1 DAHGPVLYYC
11 ATIASVLGVAQLS
24 KETRQAPISASAE
37 HHGWQALSRSFGSGA
52 SSGSGGVTAAE
63 LQRRLLDL
71 PETLRV
77 EPDFSAE
84 LTSAEQSL
92 LFAIDS
98 PKPIAQIAKDFG
110 VVPGTLKNRL
120 SVLYRKLGV
129 RSRAEAIAHAHRN

>member
-1 DAHGPVLYYC
+1 FPPRPSSDLEALEAFVHVLDYC
-11 ATIASVLGVAQLS
+11 AISSSVLGVAQLS
-24 KETRQAPISASAE
+24 KETRQALISASAD
-37 HHGWQALSRSFGSGA
+37 HQGWQALARSFGNGA

-77 EPDFSAE
+77 EPDFGTG

-98 PKPIAQIAKDFG
+98 PKSIAQIAK
-110 VVPGTLKNRL
+110 
-120 SVLYRKLGV
+120 
-129 RSRAEAIAHAHRN
+129 